1 MSEPRTVAQHV
12 DAVVPGVWTWSIHD
26 ERIDFVSTA
35 HAVTAPDGVVLID
48 PLPLAPRAL
57 AGLGNVTAICMTAG
71 THQRSAWRYRRE
83 LGVPVYAPALSRL
96 IDEEPDVRY
105 REGDE
110 LPAGLHAVF
119 TPGGGTTQH
128 TFVLERDGGV
138 VFVPDLLVNVPD
150 RGLRITPDEYVHDPA
165 QARDSIRKLLDLSF
179 SVLCLNHGEP
189 VTDDPQGGIRAVLG
203 EAS

>member
-71 THQRSAWRYRRE
+71 THQRSA
-83 LGVPVYAPALSRL
+83 
-96 IDEEPDVRY
+96 
-105 REGDE
+105 
-110 LPAGLHAVF
+110 
-119 TPGGGTTQH
+119 
-128 TFVLERDGGV
+128 
-138 VFVPDLLVNVPD
+138 
-150 RGLRITPDEYVHDPA
+150 
-165 QARDSIRKLLDLSF
+165 
-179 SVLCLNHGEP
+179 
-189 VTDDPQGGIRAVLG
+189 
-203 EAS
+203 